1 MNGLESNKYYSITI
15 YVEIKR
21 EHWLIGD
28 AVSDEALSVG
38 VQEAARYTKDLSTC
52 GNCISANIAAVAPIV
67 D

>member
-52 GNCISANIAAVAPIV
+52 GNCISANIAAKALMVG
-67 D
+67 

>member
-28 AVSDEALSVG
+28 AVGDEALSVG
-38 VQEAARYTKDLSTC
+38 VQEAVRYTL
-52 GNCISANIAAVAPIV
+52 GL
-67 D
+67 

>member
-21 EHWLIGD
+21 EHWLTGD

-38 VQEAARYTKDLSTC
+38 VQEAVRYTL
-52 GNCISANIAAVAPIV
+52 GL
-67 D
+67 